1 MEINEIASLALAM
14 TIWSMKPETAERILN
29 KVKADYSRIAPD
41 FSRTRQKYW
50 EEMRGFAARLKSGD
64 QVLDLGCGNGRLY
77 EVLQDLSISY
87 LGVDNSRELIDFAK
101 RRWNENEKRRF
112 LVGDAT
118 NLKWWRGEKYN
129 AVFMIAVLH
138 HIPSRELRKKV
149 LENVAQILEKGGLL
163 IMTNW
168 NLFGGKYP
176 VYILKNILKKIAG
189 KSSLDFMDALI
200 PWKNAATGEV
210 EALRYVH
217 VFTLRELRRLVKE
230 AGLEIVENF
239 YSLGGEKVHGWN
251 GKNIVTI
258 AKK

>member
-1 MEINEIASLALAM
+1 MKQEIAE
-14 TIWSMKPETAERILN
+14 KILN
-29 KVKADYSRIAPD
+29 KVKADYSKIAPD
-41 FSRTRQKYW
+41 FSRTRNKYW
-50 EEMRGFAARLKSGD
+50 EEMRGFAKRLAPGD
-64 QVLDLGCGNGRLY
+64 RVLDLGCGNGRLY

-101 RRWNENEKRRF
+101 KRWNENEKRKF

-118 NLKWWRGEKYN
+118 DLAWWKGEKYN

-138 HIPSRELRKKV
+138 HVPGKELRKKV
-149 LENVAQILEKGGLL
+149 FENAAKILEPGGFF

-168 NLFGGKYP
+168 NLFEGKYP
-176 VYILKNILKKIAG
+176 GYILKNILRKIAG
-189 KSSLDFMDALI
+189 RRKLDFTDALI
-200 PWKNAATGEV
+200 PWKDAGTGEV
-210 EALRYVH
+210 MAERYFH
-217 VFTLRELRRLVKE
+217 AFTLRELDRLVKE

-239 YSLGGEKVHGWN
+239 YSLGGEKSRFWQ

>member
-14 TIWSMKPETAERILN
+14 TIWSMKPETAEKILN

-64 QVLDLGCGNGRLY
+64 RVLDLGCGNGRLY

-101 RRWNENEKRRF
+101 RRWNENEKRKF
-112 LVGDAT
+112 LVGEAT
-118 NLKWWRGEKYN
+118 DLAWWKGEKYN
-129 AVFMIAVLH
+129 AVFVIAAMH
-138 HIPSRELRKKV
+138 HVPSYELRKKV
-149 LENVAQILEKGGLL
+149 LENIAKILEKDSLL

-168 NLFGGKYP
+168 NLFEGKYP

-189 KSSLDFMDALI
+189 KSSLDFADALV
-200 PWKNAATGEV
+200 PWKNAATGKV

-217 VFTLRELRRLVKE
+217 VFTLRELRHLVKE
-230 AGLEIVENF
+230 ACLGIIENF
-239 YSLGGEKVHGWN
+239 YSAGGEKVHWWN

-258 AKK
+258 VRK